1 MTWVKENIANF
12 GGNPNSVTIFGESAG
27 GLSVAMHLLTPKSN
41 GLFHRAIMQ
50 SGTALAPSWGMI
62 KPENAVEY
70 AGTYIYFLIKL
81 IKKIL
86 ILGTN
91 QILSLKVSWQ
101 KD

>member
-62 KPENAVEY
+62 TPENAVEY
-70 AGTYIYFLIKL
+70 AGTYIYFLMKL
-81 IKKIL
+81 FKKIL
-86 ILGTN
+86 IRIRN
-91 QILSLKVSWQ
+91 
-101 KD
+101 

>member
-50 SGTALAPSWGMI
+50 SGTALATSWGMI
-62 KPENAVEY
+62 TPENAVEY
-70 AGTYIYFLIKL
+70 AGIFIF
-81 IKKIL
+81 
-86 ILGTN
+86 
-91 QILSLKVSWQ
+91 
-101 KD
+101 